1 MHMNMWFKLTRHDY
15 ERKRH
20 RDRLYIYTYMLYICV
35 IYNVYLYACVRMFP
49 FMNTLHVSKSMQ
61 AVPFGTMVPQVLIY
75 QSILAHLNEVE
86 IVQQDVVDV
95 IHAARL
101 AITKKDEPSIKHFK
115 EVVDGIVQ
123 KVVATWIA
131 SSQQCSP
138 LRGELYYNER
148 RCKYRAHAIKCKI
161 EKN

>member
-1 MHMNMWFKLTRHDY
+1 M
-15 ERKRH
+15 
-20 RDRLYIYTYMLYICV
+20 YIYAWV
-35 IYNVYLYACVRMFP
+35 QVFP
-49 FMNTLHVSKSMQ
+49 FMNALHVCKTMQ
-61 AVPFGTMVPQVLIY
+61 AVPFGTMVPQLLIY

-115 EVVDGIVQ
+115 EVVNAIVQ

-138 LRGELYYNER
+138 LRGKKYYNNR
-148 RCKYRAHAIKCKI
+148 RCMQISGKI
-161 EKN
+161 SDRKRTYTKMLRTNSR